1 MRELGCR
8 LNGIKDLSPA
18 GRGEGEGGV
27 FAMKR
32 LNHAKTVF
40 DVLKER
46 GFIEKVTDEE
56 KLPEILKGKVTCYI
70 GFDPTASSFHVGN
83 LVPIMALAHMQR
95 HGHRPI
101 SLVGGGTG
109 LVGDPSGK
117 DEMRQIL
124 TYEEIAK
131 NGEAQKRQFSR
142 FLDFT
147 NDKALLL
154 NNADWLTK
162 LNYIDFLRDIGVH
175 FSVNR
180 MLAAESVK
188 IRLES
193 GLSFI
198 EFNYQ
203 LLQAYDFWYQFKYYD
218 CLIQMGG
225 SDQWGNIVAGID
237 LIRRLEGKQAYG
249 ITFPLIMTADG
260 RKMGKTE
267 KGAVWLDPDRTS
279 PYEYYQFWI
288 NTDDRD
294 VKRFLA
300 LFTFLPMEEIQEKYG
315 RLEGADLREVKGELA
330 YRATEIVHG
339 KEEAEKAR
347 NASRAVFGSL
357 RAVESPDQAKFE
369 ISQIPQDD
377 GIPTVYVPAEKL
389 TEEIPAFKLF
399 SETTSLCASG
409 SEARRLIEQGGAYI
423 NDKKVDRFDDLIK
436 LEDNMRLR
444 AGKKKFMRIKVL
456 DKILK

>member
-1 MRELGCR
+1 MRR
-8 LNGIKDLSPA
+8 N
-18 GRGEGEGGV
+18 
-27 FAMKR
+27 
-32 LNHAKTVF
+32 
-40 DVLKER
+40 
-46 GFIEKVTDEE
+46 
-56 KLPEILKGKVTCYI
+56 LPELLEGKVTCYI

-83 LVPIMALAHMQR
+83 LVPIMSLAHMQR

-101 SLVGGGTG
+101 ALVGGGTG

-117 DEMRQIL
+117 DEMRQIM
-124 TYEEIAK
+124 TK
-131 NGEAQKRQFSR
+131 KRSAECR
-142 FLDFT
+142 SSEKTILLGFLDFSEGG
-147 NDKALLL
+147 ALLL

-180 MLAAESVK
+180 MLATESVK
-188 IRLES
+188 IRLET

-203 LLQAYDFWYQFKYYD
+203 LLQAYDFWYLFKHHD

-267 KGAVWLDPDRTS
+267 KGAVWLDPERTS

-300 LFTFLPMEEIQEKYG
+300 LFTFLPMEEVEEYG
-315 RLEGADLREVKGELA
+315 KLEGADLRKAKEALA
-330 YRATEIVHG
+330 FEATKIVHG
-339 KEEAEKAR
+339 EEEAEKAR
-347 NASRAVFGSL
+347 NASRKVFGWKG
-357 RAVESPDQAKFE
+357 RAK
-369 ISQIPQDD
+369 
-377 GIPTVYVPAEKL
+377 VPSRGAWRN
-389 TEEIPAFKLF
+389 
-399 SETTSLCASG
+399 
-409 SEARRLIEQGGAYI
+409 EARCRRG
-423 NDKKVDRFDDLIK
+423 R
-436 LEDNMRLR
+436 
-444 AGKKKFMRIKVL
+444 
-456 DKILK
+456 

>member
-1 MRELGCR
+1 MVRPVERE
-8 LNGIKDLSPA
+8 KKETVYD
-18 GRGEGEGGV
+18 V
-27 FAMKR
+27 FM
-32 LNHAKTVF
+32 
-40 DVLKER
+40 ER

-56 KLPEILKGKVTCYI
+56 KVPEILEEQVTGYI

-101 SLVGGGTG
+101 ALVGGGTG

-124 TYEEIAK
+124 TYGEIAK
-131 NGEAQKRQFSR
+131 NAEAQKRQFSR
-142 FLDFT
+142 FLDFSD
-147 NDKALLL
+147 NKALLL

-188 IRLES
+188 IRLET

-203 LLQAYDFWYQFKYYD
+203 LLQAYDFWYQFKHYD

-260 RKMGKTE
+260 KKMGKTE
-267 KGAVWLDPDRTS
+267 KGAVWLDPQRTS

-300 LFTFLPMEEIQEKYG
+300 LFTFLPLEEIQEKYG
-315 RLEGADLREVKGELA
+315 KLKGADLRKAKEALA
-330 YRATEIVHG
+330 YEATKIVHG
-339 KEEAEKAR
+339 EEEAQKAKA
-347 NASRAVFGSL
+347 ASRSLFISVSDSSHAIESGSPN
-357 RAVESPDQAKFE
+357 VMIEDS
-369 ISQIPQDD
+369 
-377 GIPTVYVPAEKL
+377 IPTTYLGKEKF
-389 TEEIPAFKLF
+389 IKGMPAFKLF
-399 SETTSLCASG
+399 ETTSLCGSS

-423 NDKKVDRFDDLIK
+423 NNKKVNNFDDLVK
-436 LEDNMRLR
+436 QDDFDLNGTLLLR
-444 AGKKKFMRIKVL
+444 AGKKKFHRIKLL
-456 DKILK
+456 DKK

>member
-1 MRELGCR
+1 MSKIE
-8 LNGIKDLSPA
+8 NKA
-18 GRGEGEGGV
+18 VYEV
-27 FAMKR
+27 F
-32 LNHAKTVF
+32 
-40 DVLKER
+40 KER
-46 GFIEKVTDEE
+46 GFIEQVTDEE
-56 KLPEILKGKVTCYI
+56 KIPELLKGSVTCYI
-70 GFDPTASSFHVGN
+70 GFDPTASSFHVGS

-101 SLVGGGTG
+101 ALVGGGTG

-117 DEMRQIL
+117 QEMRQIL
-124 TYEEIAK
+124 TYDEIRQNA
-131 NGEAQKRQFSR
+131 EAQKRQFSL
-142 FLDFT
+142 FLDFSE
-147 NDKALLL
+147 DRALLL

-188 IRLES
+188 LRLEQ
-193 GLSFI
+193 GISFI

-203 LLQAYDFWYQFKYYD
+203 LLQAYDFWHLFKHWD

-260 RKMGKTE
+260 KKMGKTE
-267 KGAVWLDPDRTS
+267 KGAVWLDPLRTS

-300 LFTFLPMEEIQEKYG
+300 LFTFLPMEEVEEYRK
-315 RLEGADLREVKGELA
+315 LEGADLRKAKEALA
-330 YRATEIVHG
+330 FEATKIVHG
-339 KEEAEKAR
+339 KGEAENAR
-347 NASRAVFGSL
+347 NASSSVFGWGEMEIPSL
-357 RAVESPDQAKFE
+357 EAKGE
-369 ISQIPQDD
+369 ERQVWKND
-377 GIPTVYVPAEKL
+377 GIPTEYVPDDKFN
-389 TEEIPAFKLF
+389 EEIPAFKLF
-399 SETTSLCASG
+399 FETVGLCASG

-423 NDKKVDRFDDLIK
+423 NNKKVEKFDELIK
-436 LEDNMRLR
+436 LEDNMLLR
-444 AGKKKFMRIKVL
+444 AGKKKYKRIK
-456 DKILK
+456 KSKNNNGIS

>member
-1 MRELGCR
+1 
-8 LNGIKDLSPA
+8 
-18 GRGEGEGGV
+18 
-27 FAMKR
+27 MK
-32 LNHAKTVF
+32 HVEDEKTVY
-40 DVLKER
+40 DVLAER

-56 KLPEILKGKVTCYI
+56 KVPDVLKRKVTCYI
-70 GFDPTASSFHVGN
+70 GFDPTASSFHVGS

-95 HGHRPI
+95 YGHRPI
-101 SLVGGGTG
+101 ALVGGGTG

-131 NGEAQKRQFSR
+131 NAETQKKQFAQ
-142 FLDFT
+142 FLDFSEGR
-147 NDKALLL
+147 ALLL

-162 LNYIDFLRDIGVH
+162 LNYIEFLRDFGIH

-188 IRLES
+188 IRLET

-203 LLQAYDFWYQFKYYD
+203 LLQAYDFWYQFKHYD

-237 LIRRLEGKQAYG
+237 LIRRLEGEQAYG
-249 ITFPLIMTADG
+249 ITLPLIMTADG

-267 KGAVWLDPDRTS
+267 KGAVWLDPGKTS

-300 LFTFLPMEEIQEKYG
+300 LFTFLPMKEVEEYGKFEGEEIRK
-315 RLEGADLREVKGELA
+315 AKEVLA
-330 YRATEIVHG
+330 YEATKIVHG
-339 KEEAEKAR
+339 EEEAKKAR
-347 NASRAVFGSL
+347 NASRNIFRRGTSEMPSAQMKGEGGPL
-357 RAVESPDQAKFE
+357 L
-369 ISQIPQDD
+369 DD
-377 GIPTVYVPAEKL
+377 DAIPTAYIPVEKSGQP
-389 TEEIPAFKLF
+389 IPAFKLF
-399 SETTSLCASG
+399 HEITGLCASG

-423 NDKKVDRFDDLIK
+423 NDKKVEKFDAPIR
-436 LEDNMRLR
+436 LEDNMELR
-444 AGKKKFMRIKVL
+444 VGKKKFKRIKVL
-456 DKILK
+456 LAKLEKCIV

>member
-1 MRELGCR
+1 MEKTTK
-8 LNGIKDLSPA
+8 N
-18 GRGEGEGGV
+18 
-27 FAMKR
+27 
-32 LNHAKTVF
+32 KTVY
-40 DVLKER
+40 DVFIER

-56 KLPEILKGKVTCYI
+56 KVPEVLKGKVTCYI

-101 SLVGGGTG
+101 ALVGGGTG

-124 TYEEIAK
+124 TYEEINK
-131 NGEAQKRQFSR
+131 NAGMQKKQFAR
-142 FLDFT
+142 FIDFSEGR
-147 NDKALLL
+147 ALLL

-188 IRLES
+188 IRLET

-203 LLQAYDFWYQFKYYD
+203 LLQAYDFWHQFKHFH
-218 CLIQMGG
+218 CVIQMGG

-260 RKMGKTE
+260 KKMGKTE
-267 KGAVWLDPDRTS
+267 KGAIWLDSQRTS

-300 LFTFLPMEEIQEKYG
+300 LFTFLPMEEIQGKYG
-315 RLEGADLREVKGELA
+315 KLEGADLREAKEELA
-330 YRATEIVHG
+330 NNATEIVHG

-347 NASRAVFGSL
+347 KTSRGVFVIPAPKFHGEGSQTTKPEEDSL
-357 RAVESPDQAKFE
+357 PTTAIDKAKIIE
-369 ISQIPQDD
+369 
-377 GIPTVYVPAEKL
+377 G
-389 TEEIPAFKLF
+389 IPAFKLF
-399 SETTSLCASG
+399 ETAGLCASG

-423 NDKKVDRFDDLIK
+423 NNKKVNKFDDLVK
-436 LEDNMRLR
+436 QEDFDLNGALLLR
-444 AGKKKFMRIKVL
+444 AGKKKFHRIKIL
-456 DKILK
+456 DKK